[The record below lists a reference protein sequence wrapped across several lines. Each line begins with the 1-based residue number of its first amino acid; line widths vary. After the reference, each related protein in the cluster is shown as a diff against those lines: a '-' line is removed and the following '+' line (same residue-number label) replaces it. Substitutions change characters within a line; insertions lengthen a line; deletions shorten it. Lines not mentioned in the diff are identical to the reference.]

1 MVAGGRTPLGGYPFI
16 PPELKGKTIPNHYI
30 SGYILPWCKRLSEQ
44 LKENVKGKWHEAHN
58 FMLCLSS
65 NKQYRQL
72 VMVLEQIDN
81 SGSPDQ
87 DCARG
92 VLLSDFTW
100 DNLSHHAGDVP
111 HQSWAMALKAIL
123 LVSLSNTS
131 GERHGQWYIALHV
144 AFVSMVLRDVAMSK
158 STSATCAYP
167 SVPSFVAST
176 HITDSCIANAMQW
189 CKALRCTIV
198 KGLQHKPTAQKRLKP
213 VVEIP
218 AQPAAK
224 KPRQDVAQEPVTAMR
239 PTRIQK
245 PKKMDPLE
253 YLINKTGH
261 ALQS

>member
-1 MVAGGRTPLGGYPFI
+1 
-16 PPELKGKTIPNHYI
+16 
-30 SGYILPWCKRLSEQ
+30 
-44 LKENVKGKWHEAHN
+44 VKGKWHEARD

-65 NKQYRQL
+65 DKQYRQL
-72 VMVLEQIDN
+72 VMALEQIDN

-123 LVSLSNTS
+123 LVGLSDTS

-176 HITDSCIANAMQW
+176 RITDSCIANAMQW
-189 CKALRCTIV
+189 CKALRRTIV
-198 KGLQHKPTAQKRLKP
+198 KGLQHKPTAQKRPKP

-218 AQPAAK
+218 ARPAAK
-224 KPRQDVAQEPVTAMR
+224 KPRQDIAQEPVTAMR
-239 PTRIQK
+239 PTRIRK
-245 PKKMDPLE
+245 PKKMDPSE
-253 YLINKTGH
+253 YLINKTGY